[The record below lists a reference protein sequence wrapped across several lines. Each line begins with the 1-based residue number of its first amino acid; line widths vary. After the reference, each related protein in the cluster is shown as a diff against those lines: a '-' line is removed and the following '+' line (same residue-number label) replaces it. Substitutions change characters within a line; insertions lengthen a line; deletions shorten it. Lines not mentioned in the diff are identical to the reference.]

1 MLNRPARFFLPL
13 FLPFLRLQGYNGSNN
28 KIRIIRVNENY
39 QSLDGA
45 GHEKV
50 KKTIIGLRPS
60 KKNVSC
66 PDSFKKNANGRFL

>member
-1 MLNRPARFFLPL
+1 MGN
-13 FLPFLRLQGYNGSNN
+13 NN

-45 GHEKV
+45 GNENV
-50 KKTIIGLRPS
+50 KKAIIGLRPS